1 MQTFSNFGELQFA
14 VGASSPCFMEQLTS
28 RFPKEF
34 ELCETEDDMGAWV
47 EEVDRAGPECEHDV

>member
-1 MQTFSNFGELQFA
+1 
-14 VGASSPCFMEQLTS
+14 VGQSSPCFMEQLTS

-47 EEVDRAGPECEHDV
+47 DEVDRAGPQCQHDV